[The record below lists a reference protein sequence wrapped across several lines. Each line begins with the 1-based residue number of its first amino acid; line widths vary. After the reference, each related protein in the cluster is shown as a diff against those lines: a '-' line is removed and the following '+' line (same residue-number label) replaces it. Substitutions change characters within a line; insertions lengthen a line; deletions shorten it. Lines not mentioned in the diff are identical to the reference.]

1 MRRVERDRLR
11 PMPTVTRVLA
21 LEPVPTLADYVAGG
35 GGRGLEVATR
45 TGPDAVL
52 EVVTA
57 SGLGGRGGAGFPA
70 GRKWSTVRS
79 LNSPVYPSAV
89 VVNAAEG
96 EPGSFKDRSILRANP
111 YHVLEGAL
119 IAARTVGADRL
130 IIGLKHTFTP
140 EIERVR
146 RALDEVRD
154 AGWAE
159 GIALSYFEGPSEYL
173 YGEETA
179 LLETI
184 DGRYPFPRIAPPY
197 RRGVEEV
204 LESPS
209 DVTANSASA
218 EHVEMAA
225 PGGESFAPPTLA
237 SNVETLANVPA
248 ILTEGADWFR
258 SVGTDES
265 PGTIVCTITGRT
277 QRHGVAEFPM
287 GTPLREVVETIGIGP
302 EDGHRFTAL
311 LSGVSNPIL
320 PAELLDTPMSHEA
333 MHALATGLGTGGFI
347 VFDDRD
353 DLVAVAAGVSRF
365 LAVES
370 CGQCTPCKQDGL
382 ALSRLL
388 TQVSRS
394 DATDDDLEAMD
405 RLLDTV
411 TNSAR
416 CNLAYQ
422 QHDVVD
428 SILELFLDRFQ
439 DHVTEAAPA
448 LEPEPIVPILDIV
461 DGRAVL
467 DVHQTSKQPDWTF
480 DAEFSGQSP
489 ADRLD
494 DHRAHET
501 L

>member
-1 MRRVERDRLR
+1 V
-11 PMPTVTRVLA
+11 PTLTRVLA
-21 LEPVPTLADYVAGG
+21 PTPVETLADYLAAGG
-35 GGRGLEVATR
+35 GAAIEAVER
-45 TGPDAVL
+45 DASAVID
-52 EVVTA
+52 VVEA
-57 SGLGGRGGAGFPA
+57 SGIGGRGGAGFSA
-70 GRKWSTVRS
+70 GRKWRTVAS
-79 LNSPVYPSAV
+79 LRSPVFPSAV

-96 EPGSFKDRSILRANP
+96 EPGSFKDRAILRANP

-119 IAARTVGADRL
+119 VAARAISADRL
-130 IIGLKHTFTP
+130 IVGLKRTFTQEVP
-140 EIERVR
+140 RVQ
-146 RALDEVRD
+146 RALDEIRA
-154 AGWAE
+154 AGWAD
-159 GIALSYFEGPSEYL
+159 GLALSVFAGPSEYL

-197 RRGVEEV
+197 RRGVEEIV
-204 LESPS
+204 ETPA
-209 DVTANSASA
+209 DVDAHSASGA
-218 EHVEMAA
+218 HVEMAA

-237 SNVETLANVPA
+237 SNVETFANVPG
-248 ILTEGADWFR
+248 IIVHGADWFR
-258 SVGTDES
+258 SVGTEQS

-287 GTPLREVVETIGIGP
+287 GTPLREVIETVGGGAEP
-302 EDGHRFTAL
+302 GHHITAV

-333 MHALATGLGTGGFI
+333 MRALGSGLGTGGYI

-382 ALSRLL
+382 AISDRLD
-388 TQVSRS
+388 QVARS
-394 DATDDDLEAMD
+394 DATDDDLDALD
-405 RLLDTV
+405 GLLDRV
-411 TNSAR
+411 TDSAR

-428 SILELFLDRFQ
+428 SILELYLDQFQ
-439 DHVTEAAPA
+439 DHVTGTLAAV
-448 LEPEPIVPILDIV
+448 EPEPIVPILDLV

-467 DVHQTSKQPDWTF
+467 DTHQTAKQPDWSF
-480 DAEFSGQSP
+480 DAEPSGKTP

-494 DHRAHET
+494 DHRAHEA

>member
-1 MRRVERDRLR
+1 V
-11 PMPTVTRVLA
+11 PTLNRVLA
-21 LEPVPTLADYVAGG
+21 TTPVESLDDYRAAGG
-35 GGRGLEVATR
+35 GQALEACRRDPGEIIDIV
-45 TGPDAVL
+45 
-52 EVVTA
+52 EA
-57 SGLGGRGGAGFPA
+57 SGIGGRGGAGFSA
-70 GRKWSTVRS
+70 GRKWRTVAS
-79 LNSPVYPSAV
+79 MESPLFPAAV

-96 EPGSFKDRSILRANP
+96 EPGSFKDRAIIRANP
-111 YHVLEGAL
+111 YHLLEGAL
-119 IAARTVGADRL
+119 VAARAISADRVV
-130 IIGLKHTFTP
+130 IGMKRTFTQEVP
-140 EIERVR
+140 RMQ
-146 RALDEVRD
+146 RALDEVRA
-154 AGWAE
+154 AGWAD
-159 GIALSYFEGPSEYL
+159 GLALSVFAGPSEYL

-204 LESPS
+204 VEHPG

-218 EHVEMAA
+218 AHVEMAA
-225 PGGESFAPPTLA
+225 KGGESVAPPTLA
-237 SNVETLANVPA
+237 SNVETYANVPG
-248 ILTEGADWFR
+248 ICVHGADWFR
-258 SVGTDES
+258 SAGTDQS

-287 GTPLREVVETIGIGP
+287 GTPLREVIETIGGGA
-302 EDGHRFTAL
+302 EAGHRFTAA

-333 MHALATGLGTGGFI
+333 MRALGSGLGTGGYI
-347 VFDDRD
+347 LFDDRD

-370 CGQCTPCKQDGL
+370 CGQCTPCKQDGF
-382 ALSRLL
+382 AISELL
-388 TQVSRS
+388 HKVVRS
-394 DATDDDLEAMD
+394 EGTDDDLESLD
-405 RLLDTV
+405 GLLDRV
-411 TNSAR
+411 TESAR

-428 SILELFLDRFQ
+428 SVLELFLDRFQ
-439 DHVTEAAPA
+439 DHVTGA
-448 LEPEPIVPILDIV
+448 LAGVEPEPIVPILDIV

-467 DVHQTSKQPDWTF
+467 DLHAATKQPDWGF
-480 DAEFSGQSP
+480 DKEWSGKSP

-494 DHRAHET
+494 DHRAHEA

>member
-1 MRRVERDRLR
+1 
-11 PMPTVTRVLA
+11 MPTVTRVLA
-21 LEPVPTLADYVAGG
+21 PEPVASLADYVAAGG
-35 GGRGLEVATR
+35 GQALEEALR
-45 TGPDAVL
+45 IGPDQVL

-57 SGLGGRGGAGFPA
+57 SGIGGRGGAGFPA
-70 GRKWSTVRS
+70 GRKWATVRS
-79 LNSPVYPSAV
+79 VHSPVFPSAV
-89 VVNAAEG
+89 VINAAEG
-96 EPGSFKDRSILRANP
+96 EPGSFKDRSIVRANP

-119 IAARTVGADRL
+119 IAARTIGADRL
-130 IIGLKHTFTP
+130 IVGLKHTFIP
-140 EIERVR
+140 EIERIR
-146 RALDEVRD
+146 RALDELRD
-154 AGWAE
+154 AGWAD

-184 DGRYPFPRIAPPY
+184 DGRYPFPRIAPPW

-204 LESPS
+204 VESES

-218 EHVEMAA
+218 AHVEMAA
-225 PGGESFAPPTLA
+225 PDGESPAPPTLA
-237 SNVETLANVPA
+237 SNVETMANVPA
-248 ILTEGADWFR
+248 IITRGADWFR
-258 SVGTDES
+258 SVGTEAS

-277 QRHGVAEFPM
+277 QRHGVAEFAM

-302 EDGHRFTAL
+302 EAGHHITAL

-333 MHALATGLGTGGFI
+333 MQALATGLGTGGFI

-353 DLVAVAAGVSRF
+353 DFVAVAAGVSRF
-365 LAVES
+365 LSVES
-370 CGQCTPCKQDGL
+370 CGQCTPCKQDGM
-382 ALSRLL
+382 ALTRLL
-388 TQVSRS
+388 TQVADSE
-394 DATDDDLEAMD
+394 ATDDDLEAVD

-439 DHVTEAAPA
+439 EHVTSAAPA
-448 LEPEPIVPILDIV
+448 VEPEPIVPIVDIV

-467 DVHQTSKQPDWTF
+467 DLHQVEKQPDWTY
-480 DAEFSGQSP
+480 DVEFSGQSP

>member
-1 MRRVERDRLR
+1 
-11 PMPTVTRVLA
+11 MPLVTRVLA
-21 LEPVPTLADYVAGG
+21 PEPVLTLADYISGG
-35 GGRGLEVATR
+35 GGQGLEVATR
-45 TGPDAVL
+45 AGPDAVL

-79 LNSPVYPSAV
+79 LHSPMFPSAV

-130 IIGLKHTFTP
+130 IVGLKHTFTR
-140 EIERVR
+140 EVERIR
-146 RALDEVRD
+146 QALDEIRA

-204 LESPS
+204 VESPS

-218 EHVEMAA
+218 AHVEMAA
-225 PGGESFAPPTLA
+225 PDGESVAPPTLA

-258 SVGTDES
+258 TVGTDES

-277 QRHGVAEFPM
+277 KRHGVAEFAM
-287 GTPLREVVETIGIGP
+287 GTPLREVVETIGLGP
-302 EDGHRFTAL
+302 EDGHHFTAL

-382 ALSRLL
+382 ALSGLL
-388 TQVSRS
+388 TRVSRS

-439 DHVTEAAPA
+439 DHVTQAVPA
-448 LEPEPIVPILDIV
+448 LDPEPIVPILDIV

-467 DVHQTSKQPDWTF
+467 DVNQTTKQPDWTF